1 MRPLQVVDP
10 VGNYNTHSTTGSDGS
25 YAFPHVAIGVPRA
38 SSANL
43 HQPNN
48 KSHDSTRL
56 SLIAASATDLEARL
70 PPVEGEQQ
78 RDQEQI
84 IKFQTSSSQQPVLS
98 KEPTLHSSSRDS
110 QEPVE
115 DLMSVRRLPP
125 APGPLPNRPRIK
137 SKLVYSPSG
146 HSRVPEKSHGRAQKV
161 RGKFTD
167 SRRQE
172 VQEIRKKGACIRCRM
187 LRKTV
192 SIPWSPRFMNLFWL
206 TQTSV

>member
-1 MRPLQVVDP
+1 MRALQVVDP

-25 YAFPHVAIGVPRA
+25 YTVPHVAIGVPRA

-48 KSHDSTRL
+48 QSHDPTRL
-56 SLIAASATDLEARL
+56 SLIAASATDLEARF
-70 PPVEGEQQ
+70 PPADGEQQ
-78 RDQEQI
+78 RHQEQI
-84 IKFQTSSSQQPVLS
+84 HQSQVPASLHSVLS
-98 KEPTLHSSSRDS
+98 KEPPLNSGSRDS
-110 QEPVE
+110 HDPVE
-115 DLMSVRRLPP
+115 DPMSVKGLPP
-125 APGPLPNRPRIK
+125 APGPLPNRPHIK
-137 SKLVYSPSG
+137 SKLEYRPSR
-146 HSRVPEKSHGRAQKV
+146 HDLVPAKSHGRAQKV

-192 SIPWSPRFMNLFWL
+192 SVPRSSRSITLFWL
-206 TQTSV
+206 I